1 MKTVH
6 ILLNN
11 KSSIKNIG
19 LMTSNKFIIILFK
32 KCVRSTKPSA
42 LRPNSPFN
50 VQQAQTKEAATTT
63 ASITTALATK
73 TKNNRRES
81 KDRSSNIS
89 DNE

>member
-19 LMTSNKFIIILFK
+19 LMTSNKSTITLFK

-42 LRPNSPFN
+42 LRPNNPFN
-50 VQQAQTKEAATTT
+50 VQQAQIKEAATTT

-81 KDRSSNIS
+81 KDRFNSIL